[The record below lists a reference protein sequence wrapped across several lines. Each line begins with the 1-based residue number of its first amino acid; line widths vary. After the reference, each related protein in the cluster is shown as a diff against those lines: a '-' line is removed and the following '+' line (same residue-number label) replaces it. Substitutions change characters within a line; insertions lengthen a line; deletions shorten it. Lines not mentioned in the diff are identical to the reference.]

1 MDIIFDWYLWMF
13 PLLGFFEYMLISKK
27 KIYAAEH
34 SLPNSPVNYSVADDY
49 RVTAGFAILVFL
61 AMILLSGFRDRW
73 YADTTAYVNMFESC
87 PDRLINIELTGEERS
102 PGFIYFT
109 VFIKQFISSDF
120 RVWLVI
126 IATISILCLALTYRR
141 YTSEIVLCAFFF
153 FASTDFQSWTMNG
166 MRQFLVVAIM
176 FALTPLL
183 LNKKP
188 SGVIVFV
195 AVGVLLYFFHVSVI
209 IALPVYIMA
218 LGKPMNKR
226 TLLVM
231 GAVVLAIV
239 FIGQFANLLTDTLE
253 GTNYQSSTAEILSDE
268 DDGTNILRVLFY
280 SVPAILAIVF
290 RKKIPEDAPTIIN
303 FSINMS
309 LVGMAFYFL
318 SFFMSGI
325 YLGRIPIYFTLYNY
339 ILIPWEVKTFFR
351 KENQQIIFVGF
362 IITYIVF
369 YVFQIITWGI

>member
-13 PLLGFFEYMLISKK
+13 PLLGIFEYILISKK

-34 SLPNSPVNYSVADDY
+34 SLPNSPLNYDIADDY
-49 RVTAGFAILVFL
+49 RVTVGFAILVFL
-61 AMILLSGFRDRW
+61 AMILVSGFRDRW
-73 YADTTAYVNMFESC
+73 YADTTAYVNMFESW
-87 PDRLINIELTGEERS
+87 PSRFGDIKLTGEERY

-126 IATISILCLALTYRR
+126 IAAISILCIALTYRR

-153 FASTDFQSWTMNG
+153 FASTDFQAWTMNG
-166 MRQFLVVAIM
+166 IRQFLVVAIM

-183 LNKKP
+183 LKKKP
-188 SGVIVFV
+188 SGIIVFI
-195 AVGVLLYFFHVSVI
+195 AVGLLLYFTHVSVI
-209 IALPVYIMA
+209 IAVPVYIMA
-218 LGKPMNKR
+218 LGKPMNKK

-231 GAVVLAIV
+231 GAIVLAIV
-239 FIGQFANLLTDTLE
+239 FIGQFSELLTETLE
-253 GTNYQSSTAEILSDE
+253 GTNYESSTAEILSDE

-280 SVPAILAIVF
+280 SVPALLAIF
-290 RKKIPEDAPTIIN
+290 YRKKIPENAPAIIN

-325 YLGRIPIYFTLYNY
+325 FLGRIPIYFTLFNY
-339 ILIPWEVKTFFR
+339 ILIPWEIKTFFK
-351 KENQQIIFVGF
+351 KENQKFIFYGF
-362 IITYIVF
+362 IIVYIAF
-369 YVFQIITWGI
+369 YVVQMRTWGI

>member
-13 PLLGFFEYMLISKK
+13 PLLGIFEYILISKK
-27 KIYAAEH
+27 KIYAGEH
-34 SLPNSPVNYSVADDY
+34 SLPNSPLNYDIADDY
-49 RVTAGFAILVFL
+49 RVTVGFAILVFL
-61 AMILLSGFRDRW
+61 AMILVSGFRDRW
-73 YADTTAYVNMFESC
+73 YADTTAYVSMFESW
-87 PDRLINIELTGEERS
+87 PGKLSDIKLTGEERY

-126 IATISILCLALTYRR
+126 IATVSILCIALTYRR

-166 MRQFLVVAIM
+166 IRQFLVVAVM
-176 FALTPLL
+176 FSLTPLL

-188 SGVIVFV
+188 AGIIVFI
-195 AVGVLLYFFHVSVI
+195 AIGLLLYFFHVSVL

-239 FIGQFANLLTDTLE
+239 FIGQFSNLLADTLE
-253 GTNYQSSTAEILSDE
+253 NTNYQSSTAEILSDE

-280 SVPAILAIVF
+280 SVPALLAIFF
-290 RKKIPEDAPTIIN
+290 RKKIPDNAPEIIN

-325 YLGRIPIYFTLYNY
+325 FLGRIPIYFTLYNY
-339 ILIPWEVKTFFR
+339 ILIPWEIKTFFK
-351 KENQQIIFVGF
+351 KENQQIVFAGF
-362 IITYIVF
+362 IIVYCVF
-369 YVFQIITWGI
+369 YVVQFITWGN

>member
-1 MDIIFDWYLWMF
+1 MSIIFDWYLWMF
-13 PLLGFFEYMLISKK
+13 PLLGVFEYILIHNK
-27 KIYAAEH
+27 KIYASKH
-34 SLPNSPVNYSVADDY
+34 TLPNSPLNYDAADDY
-49 RVTAGFAILVFL
+49 RVTVGFAILVFL
-61 AMILLSGFRDRW
+61 AMILVSGFRDRW
-73 YADTTAYVNMFESC
+73 YADTTAYVGMFEDW
-87 PDRLINIELTGEERS
+87 PDRLSDIKLTDKERS

-141 YTSEIVLCAFFF
+141 YTAEIVLCAFFF
-153 FASTDFQSWTMNG
+153 FASTDFHAWTMNG
-166 MRQFLVVAIM
+166 IRQFLVVAVI
-176 FALTPLL
+176 FSLTPLL

-188 SGVIVFV
+188 FGIIVFI
-195 AVGVLLYFFHVSVI
+195 AVGLLLYYTHVSVI

-239 FIGQFANLLTDTLE
+239 FIGQFSNLLADTLE
-253 GTNYQSSTAEILSDE
+253 NTNYQSSTAEILSEE

-280 SVPAILAIVF
+280 SVPALLAIIF
-290 RKKIPEDAPTIIN
+290 RKKIPENTPAIIK

-325 YLGRIPIYFTLYNY
+325 FLGRIPIYFTLYNY
-339 ILIPWEVKTFFR
+339 ILIPWEIKHFFK
-351 KENQQIIFVGF
+351 KEERQLIYLVFFVA
-362 IITYIVF
+362 YIAF
-369 YVFQIITWGI
+369 YVVQLTMWGI

>member
-13 PLLGFFEYMLISKK
+13 PLLGFFEYILLSKK
-27 KIYAAEH
+27 KIYAGEH
-34 SLPNSPVNYSVADDY
+34 SLPNSPLNYDIANDY
-49 RVTAGFAILVFL
+49 RVTVGFAILVFL
-61 AMILLSGFRDRW
+61 AMILVSGFRDRW
-73 YADTTAYVNMFESC
+73 YADTGVYVNMFEAL
-87 PDRLINIELTGEERS
+87 PNKINEVNISSKERA

-120 RVWLVI
+120 RVWLLI
-126 IATISILCLALTYRR
+126 IATIQILCIALTYKR

-153 FASTDFQSWTMNG
+153 FASTDFRSWTMNG
-166 MRQFLVVAIM
+166 IRQFLVVAIM
-176 FALTPLL
+176 FALTTLL
-183 LNKKP
+183 LQKKP
-188 SGVIVFV
+188 SGIILFV
-195 AVGVLLYFFHVSVI
+195 AVGVLLYFFHVSVL

-239 FIGQFANLLTDTLE
+239 FIGQFSNLLADTLE
-253 GTNYQSSTAEILSDE
+253 NTNYQSSTAEILSDA

-280 SVPAILAIVF
+280 SVPALLAIFF
-290 RKKIPEDAPTIIN
+290 RKKIPENAPAIIN

-325 YLGRIPIYFTLYNY
+325 FLGRIPIYFTLYNY
-339 ILIPWEVKTFFR
+339 ILIPWEIRTFFK
-351 KENQQIIFVGF
+351 KENQQFVFLVF
-362 IITYIVF
+362 IVVYCVF
-369 YVFQIITWGI
+369 YLLHMML